1 MSRFRKDRVAELLR
15 EVISDI
21 IRTKIKDPRVQGVTI
36 TDVEMTA
43 DLKAARVYYC
53 GLGDEENK
61 SRQDGLEAAQGFIRH
76 NIRSELD
83 LKYIPQLTF
92 FYDTSFDTYARING
106 ILKDLEQSRTD
117 DDSENSSDI
126 KD

>member
-1 MSRFRKDRVAELLR
+1 MSKFRKDRVAELLR

-21 IRTKIKDPRVQGVTI
+21 IRIRIKDPRVQGVTI

-53 GLGDEENK
+53 RLGAGEDK
-61 SRQDGLEAAQGFIRH
+61 SSQEGLEAAQGFIRH
-76 NIRSELD
+76 HIRSELD

-106 ILKDLEQSRTD
+106 ILKDLEHTQSD
-117 DDSENSSDI
+117 DDSESSSNT
-126 KD
+126 KE